1 MQLTSA
7 GSHSPRSM
15 PRHSRVAPV
24 PASARESASAK
35 VPEPVSVLAQVRELA
50 SMAARE
56 PVPARAA
63 EPPLVG
69 SMASLAL
76 TSRRRRTLPRAARTP
91 QAEELT

>member
-1 MQLTSA
+1 
-7 GSHSPRSM
+7 M

-24 PASARESASAK
+24 LASARESASAQ
-35 VPEPVSVLAQVRELA
+35 VPEPVSVLAQVRELVA
-50 SMAARE
+50 
-56 PVPARAA
+56 VRAE

-91 QAEELT
+91 QIEELT

>member
-1 MQLTSA
+1 MPLTSA
-7 GSHSPRSM
+7 GSRLPRSM
-15 PRHSRVAPV
+15 PGRSRVAPV
-24 PASARESASAK
+24 LASAREPA
-35 VPEPVSVLAQVRELA
+35 LAQVRELA
-50 SMAARE
+50 LMAAQE
-56 PVPARAA
+56 QVPARELVAVRVL

>member
-1 MQLTSA
+1 
-7 GSHSPRSM
+7 M

-24 PASARESASAK
+24 LASARESAR
-35 VPEPVSVLAQVRELA
+35 VPEPVSVLAQVRERA
-50 SMAARE
+50 SMAAQE
-56 PVPARAA
+56 PVPARELVAVRVL

-76 TSRRRRTLPRAARTP
+76 TSRKRRTLPRAARTP